1 MRKILLLFL
10 LISGIAGASELT
22 VKCVDLLRPL
32 NLQVNA
38 AGPVLIQVDT
48 LRHCLIA
55 ANTLTSSL
63 TVNDLHTWQVVNIP
77 LAGRALQHLKSE
89 AMTLNGRTGAVAL
102 IGDHAF
108 HLVNPATR
116 SAKSY
121 TTDVQFESIAWDEAT
136 GNCFLAG
143 RESPVLLLQ
152 EGKSGLQKRILWQE
166 HAEKLINLNQTPP
179 PPIRKV
185 IADPDAG
192 RIIAVDGYSASI
204 TLVRGRD
211 GKILNHFEV
220 PLQHGGRWHLAGFDR
235 ARHILYLVIETAARQ
250 VVQAARIEVQTGACQ
265 VITLPQYTEG
275 AGITSLPIR
284 EQIYIPYDNH
294 PSVHIAD
301 FSDGTVKEIK
311 VPNFGNDATAL
322 DPGRGLLY
330 VASWAKG
337 EVDVIDLQQPAMIK
351 RITDLGILPHMF
363 SMAFD
368 PHERILYYSK
378 GATAVNGT
386 YGAAITLLD
395 PVGGHTARLTTGWAP
410 IAMTEWPGGE
420 GFALFNNEAGYVHL
434 RPDGSFTTHSLAYDY
449 PISAVT
455 SPEGK
460 IYLSYGPHQ
469 SYWPTV
475 YIWGAKNGLLTI
487 DPRTAELND
496 RRIPR
501 QAHRLAMDRAGALY
515 LTQNAWGKEEEFIGV
530 LNDPVRDWEI
540 GTRLLTG
547 DSIERE
553 NTPRL
558 LVYDPDRNWLYS
570 VKVGEKDTD
579 PGLLRIFDLETRQR
593 IGRIEVGSSPVD
605 LAFDDS
611 LIYVAN
617 FGSTSISIVN
627 KNSLTSRTLTTAA
640 QPLRFGRLAGRL
652 YLLCQS
658 GRRLQEIT
666 PHGIKDLLRLEEL
679 PSQLMVWKEKLVIA
693 TCDASTLYLYQ
704 YQPDSLRFGLLHMVK
719 YPYGE
724 TRFDSGNTAFYLQG
738 QYGDAVFDL
747 FCGKTDRDGRLW
759 ISDFLAG
766 RVYILEER

>member
-1 MRKILLLFL
+1 MRKILPFLWLLC
-10 LISGIAGASELT
+10 GVAGAAELT
-22 VKCVDLLRPL
+22 VKSVDLLRPL

-38 AGPVLIQVDT
+38 AGPVLIQIDS
-48 LRHCLIA
+48 LRHRLVA

-77 LAGRALQHLKSE
+77 LAGRALQHLKAE
-89 AMTLNGRTGAVAL
+89 AMTIDLRSGAVAL

-108 HLVNPATR
+108 HLVDPATQ
-116 SAKSY
+116 SAKSFM
-121 TTDVQFESIAWDEAT
+121 TDVQFESIACDEAT
-136 GNCFLAG
+136 GNLFLAG
-143 RESPVLLLQ
+143 RESTALLLLERKTGQ
-152 EGKSGLQKRILWQE
+152 QKQIVWQE
-166 HAEKLINLNQTPP
+166 YAEKLINLNQTPP

-185 IADPDAG
+185 IADPEAG
-192 RIIAVDGYSASI
+192 RIVAVDGYTGSI

-211 GKILNHFEV
+211 GKIVSRFEV

-235 ARHILYLVIETAARQ
+235 ARHLLYLVIETATRQ

-265 VITLPQYTEG
+265 VINLPQYTEG
-275 AGITSLPIR
+275 AGITSLPAR

-294 PSVHIAD
+294 PSVHVVD
-301 FSDGTVKEIK
+301 FTTGIVQEIK

-322 DPGRGLLY
+322 DPGRGILY

-337 EVDVIDLQQPAMIK
+337 EVDVIDLAQRAMIK

-368 PHERILYYSK
+368 PHERILYFSK

-386 YGAAITLLD
+386 FGAAITLLD
-395 PVGGHTARLTTGWAP
+395 PVGGHTARLHTGWAP
-410 IAMTEWPGGE
+410 ITMTEWPCGE
-420 GFALFNNEAGYVHL
+420 GFALFNNESSYLHL
-434 RPDGSFTTHSLAYDY
+434 LPDGSFTSHTLPIDY
-449 PISAVT
+449 PVHAVT
-455 SPEGK
+455 APEGR

-487 DPRTAELND
+487 DPRTTERYD

-501 QAHRLAMDRAGALY
+501 QAHRLALDQAGALY

-558 LVYDPDRNWLYS
+558 LVCDRERNWLYS
-570 VKVGEKDTD
+570 VKVGEKDSE
-579 PGLLRIFDLETRQR
+579 PGLLHIFDLSTRQR
-593 IGRIEVGSSPVD
+593 IGRIELGASPTD

-611 LIYVAN
+611 LIYTAN
-617 FGSTSISIVN
+617 FGSASVSVVN
-627 KNSLTSRTLTTAA
+627 KNSLTCRTLATAA
-640 QPLRFGRLAGRL
+640 QPLRFSRLGNRL
-652 YLLCQS
+652 YLLCHS

-666 PHGIKDLLRLEEL
+666 SQGSADLLRLEEL
-679 PSQLMVWKEKLVIA
+679 PSQLCAWGDKLVIA
-693 TCDASTLYLYQ
+693 TCDAATLYLYQ
-704 YQPDSLRFGLLHMVK
+704 YQPESRRFGLLHMVK
-719 YPYGE
+719 YPYGD

-747 FCGKTDRDGRLW
+747 FCAKTDRAGRLW